1 MKKEVPAEKVQSG
14 GFTRNSGYLLWT
26 LCFLVTLITCT
37 TLWAGIILRAQ
48 IRENS
53 GKIAFLENQL
63 QRLKNNHQEDQVHYQ
78 RVKRDY
84 PSLMDNCGCPPGPP
98 GNPGERGK
106 RGKRGRNGKA
116 GRPGP
121 PGMPGGAGKNGF
133 PGPIGLD
140 GPPGEAGPKG
150 DKGDKGA
157 VGSPGYEILDQAQV
171 RLYFVDSDSLFLMKI
186 VSTF

>member
-1 MKKEVPAEKVQSG
+1 MKKEVPAPEKLHLVPNYSG
-14 GFTRNSGYLLWT
+14 GYLLWT
-26 LCFLVTLITCT
+26 LCLILTTITVT
-37 TLWAGIILRAQ
+37 TLWGGYILRAQ

-53 GKIAFLENQL
+53 GKISYLETQL
-63 QRLKNNHQEDQVHYQ
+63 RLKSSHHP

-106 RGKRGRNGKA
+106 RGKRGRSGKS

-121 PGMPGGAGKNGF
+121 PGMPGTAGKNGF

-157 VGSPGYEILDQAQV
+157 VGSPGYEILDKAQV
-171 RLYFVDSDSLFLMKI
+171 IYL
-186 VSTF
+186 